1 VRALAFKRANGH
13 CEKCGIRPPT
23 EPHHLRYP
31 KWGTFDVPENLLA
44 ICHECHCEIHGK
56 ER

>member
-1 VRALAFKRANGH
+1 MQRAGGI
-13 CEKCGIRPPT
+13 CERCRRRPAT

-31 KWGTFDVPENLLA
+31 KWGTFDVPENLIA
-44 ICHECHCEIHGK
+44 VCHACHCELHGK